1 MITLILIT
9 IFIAVC
15 VFIYLNL
22 REKHKYFENRGVVGP
37 KPEFFFGNLRDVFFK
52 KRHISSCIDDIY
64 KTYKDKEQL
73 VGFFNVTTPY
83 LLIIDPELVK
93 QIVIKDF
100 KHFRNNEFSTL
111 VSVDNVIKN
120 KMQGMGTEAF
130 IAN

>member
-1 MITLILIT
+1 MLTLILIT
-9 IFIAVC
+9 IVIAVC

-22 REKHKYFENRGVVGP
+22 REKHKYFEKRGVVGP

-130 IAN
+130 NAN